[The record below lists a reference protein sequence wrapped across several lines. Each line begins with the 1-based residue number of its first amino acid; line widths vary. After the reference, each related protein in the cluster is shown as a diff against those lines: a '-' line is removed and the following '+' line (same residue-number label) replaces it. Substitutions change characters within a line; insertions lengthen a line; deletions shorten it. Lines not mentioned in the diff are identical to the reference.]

1 MAGGRTPRAPAG
13 GWQGEGPERANLGR
27 PTALLTMRLL
37 LLAACFLATSAGG
50 AAQTAAPVTAD
61 PADLA
66 AFVGEWAG
74 GYVGEDS
81 GRQGTVVFRLA
92 ATGDSV
98 RALVLMVPRPTADD
112 PMPAPVPLAV
122 HHVTVE
128 DRTVRGTLV
137 RYDDPEW
144 GLPLETEF
152 RGILSDDGRLEGWF
166 RSVGTRIDTIPE
178 VGHWWAL
185 RAADAPLAL

>member
-1 MAGGRTPRAPAG
+1 MRA
-13 GWQGEGPERANLGR
+13 
-27 PTALLTMRLL
+27 L
-37 LLAACFLATSAGG
+37 LLAACLLAASAGG

-66 AFVGEWAG
+66 AFAGEWAG

-92 ATGDSV
+92 ATADSV
-98 RALVLMVPRPTADD
+98 RALVLMVPRPTAGD
-112 PMPAPVPLAV
+112 PTPTPVPLAV

-128 DRTVRGTLV
+128 GRTVRGTLV
-137 RYDDPEW
+137 RYADPEW

-152 RGILSDDGRLEGWF
+152 RGTLAADGRLEGSF

>member
-1 MAGGRTPRAPAG
+1 
-13 GWQGEGPERANLGR
+13 
-27 PTALLTMRLL
+27 MRIFL

-112 PMPAPVPLAV
+112 PMPDFVRCALESETRHEEEAPGLG
-122 HHVTVE
+122 
-128 DRTVRGTLV
+128 DRSLRSMDLELDLIRVFVR
-137 RYDDPEW
+137 
-144 GLPLETEF
+144 
-152 RGILSDDGRLEGWF
+152 SDLGF
-166 RSVGTRIDTIPE
+166 
-178 VGHWWAL
+178 
-185 RAADAPLAL
+185 